1 MKSLVLA
8 VVLGAMMAFAGRTVV
23 DLSGKS
29 WICDGEAV
37 TVPHT
42 WNAVDSADGSPTGE
56 PPPKHGMSISPDTYV
71 RKVARYTRALPDPRP
86 GLRQFVRFDGVSRR
100 TTVRINGQVAGTHV
114 GA

>member
-42 WNAVDSADGSPTGE
+42 WNAVDGADGSPTGE

-71 RKVARYTRALPDPRP
+71 RNPVT
-86 GLRQFVRFDGVSRR
+86 GLYHKMNAEVDEYGNITLVVEKEGV
-100 TTVRINGQVAGTHV
+100 VK
-114 GA
+114 